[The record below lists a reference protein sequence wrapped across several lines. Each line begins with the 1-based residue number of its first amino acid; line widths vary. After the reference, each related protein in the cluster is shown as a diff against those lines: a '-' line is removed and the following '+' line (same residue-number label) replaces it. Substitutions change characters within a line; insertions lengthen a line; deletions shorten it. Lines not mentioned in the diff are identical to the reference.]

1 MRPQLRVRQLSISG
15 YQFLIGSIVGLSKM
29 NLIKKEIANLS
40 HVSTRAIEMS
50 RYRLRKILRL
60 KKGEFGRFF

>member
-60 KKGEFGRFF
+60 KKR

>member
-40 HVSTRAIEMS
+40 HVSTRAIEIS
-50 RYRLRKILRL
+50 RYRLRKIPRL
-60 KKGEFGRFF
+60 KRR